1 MVEAGKGERER
12 ERENVRVCEGRKKK
26 ARLGFSRE
34 EEGRKEAIKQ
44 AEKRRGRYLSLLV
57 FNRREEKERKLPLTF
72 TRERERE
79 MIQFFVVVGVGV
91 GH

>member
-57 FNRREEKERKLPLTF
+57 FNRREEKERNKRNKMGMNKDYTNSY
-72 TRERERE
+72 TCINQIKEE
-79 MIQFFVVVGVGV
+79 
-91 GH
+91 